1 MAGRAGQNGGI
12 LGLMADGVH
21 VSLRSHQPRR
31 NYQII
36 SSNENRQRVGRST
49 TPAATTMRR
58 GENMSVRLT
67 LGTLMLTLAIAA
79 SGCSV
84 PVHSGGMSAAHNL
97 PPAQMLAHPGPGV
110 GGPGPG
116 VIPNVPPPGYSMA
129 PAPTAQVH
137 FKAPVGM
144 EIRWDVGGI
153 GAYDSEP
160 LVVPGI
166 QNFPENGVY
175 RLKVTGIDGRPD
187 ERLYPSLEV
196 APISARTAAYLAH
209 TPIPVH
215 FTEQDFD
222 QALSGNYVTKVIYI
236 PDPEFQELAIGGV
249 DTLVSTRLD
258 PGVDPIVEADR
269 RGAILGIIRM
279 GRKDME
285 LEGAAMGPA
294 IQAGFNQEMAQGGV
308 APGAMG
314 PGGFSPVPYNNGG
327 VQPSYISGVT
337 GPQYGYPITGTPIGL
352 PGPPHIPLGG
362 PAGLQRHTITNHTR
376 THIPQPTPAL
386 GIHVK
391 QKPGLSY
398 PRPVDKVRIQEQTVR
413 PLHFNNQPPADMV
426 HGNPAAGAGGYCPPG
441 YPQ

>member
-1 MAGRAGQNGGI
+1 VMPSAR
-12 LGLMADGVH
+12 
-21 VSLRSHQPRR
+21 
-31 NYQII
+31 
-36 SSNENRQRVGRST
+36 
-49 TPAATTMRR
+49 TMRR
-58 GENMSVRLT
+58 GEIMSVRFT
-67 LGTLMLTLAIAA
+67 LGTLLLAVAA
-79 SGCSV
+79 AVSGCAV

-97 PPAQMLAHPGPGV
+97 PPAQMLAQPGPGI

-116 VIPNVPPPGYSMA
+116 VIPNVPPPGFEMA

-144 EIRWDVGGI
+144 EIRWDVSGT

-175 RLKVTGIDGRPD
+175 RLKVTGIEGRED
-187 ERLYPSLEV
+187 ERLYPSMEI
-196 APISARTAAYLAH
+196 APITARTAAYLAH

-269 RGAILGIIRM
+269 RGAILSIIRM
-279 GRKDME
+279 GSKDME
-285 LEGAAMGPA
+285 LNGPGEGAAV
-294 IQAGFNQEMAQGGV
+294 QAGYMLE
-308 APGAMG
+308 GAAAAN
-314 PGGFSPVPYNNGG
+314 GFSPVPFNGG
-327 VQPSYISGVT
+327 GVMPSYVSGVT
-337 GPQYGYPITGTPIGL
+337 GPQYGTGTPIGL
-352 PGPPHIPLGG
+352 PGPPHLPLGA
-362 PAGLQRHTITNHTR
+362 PAGLQKHEITNHTR
-376 THIPQPTPAL
+376 MHIPGPTPSL
-386 GIHVK
+386 GIHVR
-391 QKPGLSY
+391 QQPGLSY
-398 PRPVDKVRIQEQTVR
+398 PRPVDTVRIREETVR

-426 HGNPAAGAGGYCPPG
+426 HGYPG
-441 YPQ
+441 QPQ

>member
-1 MAGRAGQNGGI
+1 
-12 LGLMADGVH
+12 
-21 VSLRSHQPRR
+21 
-31 NYQII
+31 
-36 SSNENRQRVGRST
+36 
-49 TPAATTMRR
+49 
-58 GENMSVRLT
+58 MSVRFT
-67 LGTLMLTLAIAA
+67 LGTLLLAVATA
-79 SGCSV
+79 VSGCAV

-97 PPAQMLAHPGPGV
+97 PPAQMLAQPGPGI

-116 VIPNVPPPGYSMA
+116 VIPNVPPPGFSSA

-144 EIRWDVGGI
+144 EIRWDVSGT

-175 RLKVTGIDGRPD
+175 RLKVTGIEGRED
-187 ERLYPSLEV
+187 ERLYPSMEI
-196 APISARTAAYLAH
+196 APITARTAAYLAH

-215 FTEQDFD
+215 FSEQDFD

-269 RGAILGIIRM
+269 RGAILSIIRM
-279 GRKDME
+279 GSKDME
-285 LEGAAMGPA
+285 LSGAGDGAAVQAGYLPEGAAPA
-294 IQAGFNQEMAQGGV
+294 N
-308 APGAMG
+308 
-314 PGGFSPVPYNNGG
+314 GFSPVPFNGG
-327 VQPSYISGVT
+327 GVMPSYVSGVT

-352 PGPPHIPLGG
+352 PGPPHLPLGA
-362 PAGLQRHTITNHTR
+362 PAGLQKHEITNHTR
-376 THIPQPTPAL
+376 MHIPGPTPSL
-386 GIHVK
+386 GIHVR
-391 QKPGLSY
+391 QQPGLSY
-398 PRPVDKVRIQEQTVR
+398 PRPVDTVRIREETVR

-426 HGNPAAGAGGYCPPG
+426 HGYPG
-441 YPQ
+441 QPQ